1 MATPALQSVVVVPN
15 AGYVILIAAAA
26 AMGGFLFGFD
36 TAVING
42 AVLALRDEFE
52 ASSLAIGLSVS
63 LALLGSAAG
72 AFVVGPLADRIGRIR
87 CMMLASILFT
97 ISAIGSGMPFSI
109 YDFIFW
115 RILGGIGVGAASV
128 IAPAYIAECSPA
140 EMRGR
145 LGSLQQL
152 AIVTGIF
159 AALLGNYGLVSLAGS
174 ANQPLW
180 FGFEAWRWMFWAEV
194 LPAMMYGIFALVIPE
209 SPRFLVAQGR
219 HAEARAVLAR
229 IIGPGASAKVEEISH
244 TVRREH
250 KPTFAELRGRWGLL
264 PIVWIGMGL
273 SLFQQF
279 VGINVIFYYSST
291 LWQIVGFTE
300 SNALLITMITGLT
313 NIITTL
319 VAIAFIDKFGR
330 KPLLLLGSAGMLIT
344 LGAMA
349 WVFGT
354 SPVNA
359 EGFPVLSTNA
369 GTVALLAANI
379 YVFCFG
385 FSWGPVVW
393 VLLGEMFNNEIR
405 AHALALGAGVQWI
418 ANFAV
423 STTFPPIAFNLGVG
437 LAYGLYA
444 GFAALSF
451 IFVLSF
457 IKETKGMELEAMR

>member
-1 MATPALQSVVVVPN
+1 
-15 AGYVILIAAAA
+15 
-26 AMGGFLFGFD
+26 
-36 TAVING
+36 
-42 AVLALRDEFE
+42 
-52 ASSLAIGLSVS
+52 
-63 LALLGSAAG
+63 
-72 AFVVGPLADRIGRIR
+72 
-87 CMMLASILFT
+87 
-97 ISAIGSGMPFSI
+97 
-109 YDFIFW
+109 
-115 RILGGIGVGAASV
+115 
-128 IAPAYIAECSPA
+128 
-140 EMRGR
+140 
-145 LGSLQQL
+145 
-152 AIVTGIF
+152 
-159 AALLGNYGLVSLAGS
+159 
-174 ANQPLW
+174 
-180 FGFEAWRWMFWAEV
+180 
-194 LPAMMYGIFALVIPE
+194 ALVIPE
-209 SPRFLVAQGR
+209 SPRYLVAQGR
-219 HAEARAVLAR
+219 HAEARAVLER
-229 IIGPGASAKVEEISH
+229 IIGPQASAKVEEIAH

-250 KPTFAELRGRWGLL
+250 KSTFAELRGRFGLL

-330 KPLLLLGSAGMLIT
+330 KPLLLLGSIGMVIT

-359 EGFPVLSTNA
+359 EGFPVLSTNS

-405 AHALALGAGVQWI
+405 AHALALGAGAQWI
-418 ANFAV
+418 ANFVV
-423 STTFPPIAFNLGVG
+423 STSFPPIAFNLGVG
-437 LAYGLYA
+437 FAYGLYA

>member
-1 MATPALQSVVVVPN
+1 MATSPAQTVVDVPN

-52 ASSLAIGLSVS
+52 ASSLVIGLSVS

-72 AFVVGPLADRIGRIR
+72 AFVVGPLADRIGRVR
-87 CMMLASILFT
+87 CMILASVLFT
-97 ISAIGSGMPFSI
+97 VSAIGSGLPFSI

-115 RILGGIGVGAASV
+115 RLLGGFGVGAASV

-140 EMRGR
+140 AMRGR

-152 AIVTGIF
+152 AIVVGIF
-159 AALLGNYGLVSLAGS
+159 AALLGNYGIVSLAGS
-174 ANQPLW
+174 ANLPLW

-194 LPAMMYGIFALVIPE
+194 LPALMYGVFALLIPE

-219 HAEARAVLAR
+219 HAEARAVLTR
-229 IIGPGASAKVEEISH
+229 IIGSGASAKVEEIAQ
-244 TVRREH
+244 TVRRER
-250 KPTFAELRGRWGLL
+250 KPSFADLRGRWGLL

-291 LWQIVGFTE
+291 LWRIVGFTE

-319 VAIAFIDKFGR
+319 IAIAFIDRFGR
-330 KPLLLLGSAGMLIT
+330 KPLLLLGSLGMVLT
-344 LGAMA
+344 LGTMA

-359 EGFPVLSTNA
+359 EGFPVLSTTA

-393 VLLGEMFNNEIR
+393 VLLGEMFNNKIR
-405 AHALALGAGVQWI
+405 ASALALGAGTQWI
-418 ANFAV
+418 ANFMV

-457 IKETKGMELEAMR
+457 INETKGMELEEMR

>member
-1 MATPALQSVVVVPN
+1 MATSPAQTVVDVPN

-52 ASSLAIGLSVS
+52 ASSLVIGLSVS

-72 AFVVGPLADRIGRIR
+72 AFVVGPLADRIGRVR
-87 CMMLASILFT
+87 CMILASVLFT
-97 ISAIGSGMPFSI
+97 VSAIGSGLPFSI

-115 RILGGIGVGAASV
+115 RLLGGFGVGAASV

-140 EMRGR
+140 AMRGR

-152 AIVTGIF
+152 AIVVGIF
-159 AALLGNYGLVSLAGS
+159 AALLGNYGIVSLAGS
-174 ANQPLW
+174 ANLPLW

-194 LPAMMYGIFALVIPE
+194 LPALMYGVFALLIPE

-219 HAEARAVLAR
+219 HAEARAVLTR
-229 IIGPGASAKVEEISH
+229 IIGSGASAKVEEIAQ
-244 TVRREH
+244 TVRRER
-250 KPTFAELRGRWGLL
+250 KPSFADLRGRWGLL

-291 LWQIVGFTE
+291 LWRIVGFTE

-319 VAIAFIDKFGR
+319 IAIAFIDRFGR
-330 KPLLLLGSAGMLIT
+330 KPLLLLGSLGMVLT
-344 LGAMA
+344 LGTMA

-359 EGFPVLSTNA
+359 EGFPVLSTTA

-393 VLLGEMFNNEIR
+393 VLLGEMFNNKIR
-405 AHALALGAGVQWI
+405 ASALALGAGTQWI
-418 ANFAV
+418 ANFMV